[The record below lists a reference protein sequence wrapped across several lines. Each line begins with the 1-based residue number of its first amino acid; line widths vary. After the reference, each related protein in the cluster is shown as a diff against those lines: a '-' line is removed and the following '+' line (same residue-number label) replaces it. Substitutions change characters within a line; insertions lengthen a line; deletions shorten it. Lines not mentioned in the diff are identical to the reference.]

1 MLNLIILKTGDP
13 MKLSVF
19 TVCMP
24 EFTPEEC
31 VEYIASIGGDAVEWR
46 CNYDEGDKS
55 HPGYWS
61 GNRTTISPE
70 EMIKKGEYFKKI
82 CSDAGISMPSVG
94 TYACSNDLEKVRIYM
109 EAAAAVGAKNMRVS
123 PPGYDKTK
131 PYKEQF
137 DQCREDYAKVAEYA
151 KEFGVRANVET
162 HMGQLG
168 PTVFKARALIEGL
181 SPEQVGIMYDPGNQ
195 IYEGYEVPAM
205 ALSIA
210 GEYLGEVHAKNTRY
224 EIDGSSTIQRIPWK
238 PVACPLDSGIV
249 QWPVV
254 IEELKKINYTGVIAL
269 EDFSNELPTKEKV
282 KGAFEYLRGL
292 IA

>member
-1 MLNLIILKTGDP
+1 

-31 VEYIASIGGDAVEWR
+31 VKYIASIGGDAVEWR
-46 CNYDEGDKS
+46 CNYDKGDRTIPS
-55 HPGYWS
+55 YWS
-61 GNRTTISPE
+61 GNRTTITPE
-70 EMIKKGEYFKKI
+70 EMIKDAAHIKKI
-82 CSDAGISMPSVG
+82 CADEGLSMPSVG
-94 TYACSNDLEKVRIYM
+94 TYACSNDLEKVKVYM

-131 PYKEQF
+131 PYMDQF
-137 DQCREDYAKVAEYA
+137 NQCREDYAKVAEYA

-181 SPEQVGIMYDPGNQ
+181 SPDQVGIMYDPGNQ

-205 ALSIA
+205 AISIA

-224 EIDGSSTIQRIPWK
+224 VIDDRGTQRISWK
-238 PVACPLDSGIV
+238 PEACPLDSGIV

-254 IEELKKINYTGVIAL
+254 IEELKKINYQGVIAL
-269 EDFSNELPTKEKV
+269 EDFSSALPTEEKV
-282 KGAFEYLRGL
+282 KGAFDYLRGL